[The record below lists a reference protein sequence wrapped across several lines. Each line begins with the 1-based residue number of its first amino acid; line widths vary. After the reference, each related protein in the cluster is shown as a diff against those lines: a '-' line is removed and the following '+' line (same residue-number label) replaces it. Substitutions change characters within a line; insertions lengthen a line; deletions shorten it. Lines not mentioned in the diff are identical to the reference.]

1 MSKDSAKKN
10 TSFENHT
17 IKVKKYFVKGENK
30 VSPQYVEQF
39 LHALRINKT
48 DDVIS
53 LLKSFPQLATLSGDF
68 FQAPLIIA
76 GMHHNTFIMNHLL
89 ELGACPRMARRKAEF
104 KKLPVKSRTY
114 LELICNFKARVL
126 EKIHT
131 MH

>member
-10 TSFENHT
+10 YSLE
-17 IKVKKYFVKGENK
+17 VKKYFVKGSDN

-39 LHALRINKT
+39 LHALRTDKT
-48 DDVIS
+48 EDVVS

-68 FQAPLIIA
+68 FQAPLIVA

-89 ELGACPRMARRKAEF
+89 ELGACPKMARKKAEF

-126 EKIHT
+126 EQIHT

>member
-10 TSFENHT
+10 YSIE
-17 IKVKKYFVKGENK
+17 VKKYFVKGGDN

-39 LHALRINKT
+39 LHALRTDKT
-48 DDVIS
+48 EDVVS
-53 LLKSFPQLATLSGDF
+53 LLKSYPQLATLSGDF

-76 GMHHNTFIMNHLL
+76 GMHQNTFMMNHLM
-89 ELGACPRMARRKAEF
+89 ELGACPRMARKKAEF

-114 LELICNFKARVL
+114 LELICNFRARVL
-126 EKIHT
+126 EQIHT